1 MTTEKQ
7 PQVSAIQEEANFLK
21 YLRDNFTTNA
31 KDLQQLARAAA
42 SSQPL
47 VIQQGIINSILRS
60 RDPVGYVRECFEQAN
75 DYPII
80 IETFIESGDHGM
92 IVVDGKVHGVKID
105 ARWEHWL
112 KEEDRWNVDQEI
124 EIMHQLV
131 EAWMVANKV
140 NVFKAKILLFP
151 FFGFTGYFR
160 RINKHRIFGKFI

>member
-1 MTTEKQ
+1 MSKADQ

-42 SSQPL
+42 ASQPV

-60 RDPVGYVRECFEQAN
+60 RDPVGYVKECFEQAL

-80 IETFIESGDHGM
+80 IEEFIANGDHGM
-92 IVVDGKVHGVKID
+92 IVVDSKVHGVKID
-105 ARWEHWL
+105 ARWKHWL
-112 KEEDRWNVDQEI
+112 KEDDKWNVDQEI
-124 EIMHQLV
+124 EIMHALV
-131 EAWMVANKV
+131 EAWMVANGV
-140 NVFKAKILLFP
+140 TVFKGKILLFP